1 MICSGSK
8 RQKRASDHTS
18 DRILAFDLM
27 GTLLDVGKLEIP
39 LGIRL
44 PNEALF
50 KDIWRRKQLEYS
62 WLSTMMGVRSTF
74 WEITLKALDY
84 VADAQN
90 LTMSS
95 VDRERLMQS
104 CLNVPA
110 FPEVPAGLKKIGI
123 RKVILTNADLAMAK
137 AMVENASLRNLF
149 DRLFSAEEVGKFK
162 PSKEVYSMIAE
173 YYGVGMEQ
181 TILVSSNAWDVQG
194 AIMSGMKAVYVNRFG
209 IPQEKIA
216 DTIATEVISIEDLAD
231 KIGRWDVK

>member
-1 MICSGSK
+1 
-8 RQKRASDHTS
+8 
-18 DRILAFDLM
+18 M

-95 VDRERLMQS
+95 VDRERLMQGCFIAPS
-104 CLNVPA
+104 FREAPA
-110 FPEVPAGLKKIGI
+110 EKKKRGI
-123 RKVILTNADLAMAK
+123 KKLFRKSGNQDREK
-137 AMVENASLRNLF
+137 ERGKNASF
-149 DRLFSAEEVGKFK
+149 
-162 PSKEVYSMIAE
+162 
-173 YYGVGMEQ
+173 
-181 TILVSSNAWDVQG
+181 
-194 AIMSGMKAVYVNRFG
+194 
-209 IPQEKIA
+209 
-216 DTIATEVISIEDLAD
+216 
-231 KIGRWDVK
+231 